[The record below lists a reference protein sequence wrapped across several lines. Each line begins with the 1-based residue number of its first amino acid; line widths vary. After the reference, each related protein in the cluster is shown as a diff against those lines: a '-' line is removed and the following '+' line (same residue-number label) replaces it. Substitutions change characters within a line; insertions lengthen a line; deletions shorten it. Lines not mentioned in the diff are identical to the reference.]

1 MTMDSQRSTPDEL
14 VMRLLDLA
22 RDASTDDLSAREHE
36 GLRRLE
42 ASVLRTTPEKRSAW
56 VRFGWVAAALVP
68 VAATAVAGVYAM
80 RERALTFEVVSG
92 KVSDGGYVS
101 ASSNDAKVQFSDHS
115 DLALESGTRLR
126 ISDLEVRGARVM
138 LEGGTMHVA
147 IHTKPRGSWT
157 LDAGPYIVHVTGT
170 EFDLAWRD
178 AEQTLDLRLHKGS
191 VVVEGPLANAGL
203 KMVAGQH
210 LVANA
215 NTGTLSLMDD
225 LSSPLPPPNDAVGR
239 TAPPSPAV
247 APAPQQTALQASGAR
262 PGGGVAVR
270 SSPVQASPPRGE
282 EQAWG
287 ARVAHGDFDSVISD
301 AERRGIDRVLAE
313 SSAVD
318 LASLADAAR
327 YARRPDVARRALL
340 SERSRYPGSL
350 QSRDAP
356 FFLGSIAEAEHSD
369 AAALDW
375 YETYLHEGAYGAYA
389 SQALGRKLMLVQRLR
404 GTEAARPM
412 ASEYLA
418 RFPDGPYAS
427 FARKLLQSP

>member
-22 RDASTDDLSAREHE
+22 REASTDDLSPREHE

-42 ASVLRTTPEKRSAW
+42 RTVLHADTPAQRSPW
-56 VRFGWVAAALVP
+56 LRFGWLALAPAAA
-68 VAATAVAGVYAM
+68 AIAVGVYAM

-101 ASSNDAKVQFSDHS
+101 ANSGDAKVHFSDHS
-115 DLALESGTRLR
+115 DLGLESGTRLR
-126 ISDLEVRGARVM
+126 ISNLEVRGARVM
-138 LEGGTMHVA
+138 LEGGTMHVS
-147 IHTKPRGSWT
+147 IHTKPHGNWT

-203 KMVAGQH
+203 RMAAGQH

-225 LSSPLPPPNDAVGR
+225 STPAAPPPSTALGPSSP
-239 TAPPSPAV
+239 APPSGPATFV
-247 APAPQQTALQASGAR
+247 VQAPPAGRTGAASLAARSAPPAPAAHA
-262 PGGGVAVR
+262 
-270 SSPVQASPPRGE
+270 E

-287 ARVAHGDFDSVISD
+287 ARVAHGDFDSVIAD

-327 YARRPDVARRALL
+327 YARRQDVARRALL

-350 QSRDAP
+350 QARDAP
-356 FFLGSIAEAEHSD
+356 FFLGGIAEAEHSD

-375 YETYLHEGAYGAYA
+375 YDTYLSEGAYGAYA
-389 SQALGRKLMLVQRLR
+389 SQALGRKLILVQRLR
-404 GTEAARPM
+404 GTEAARPI
-412 ASEYLA
+412 ASEYMA